1 LVEYFNQIE
10 RNYMATTDE
19 DVRVAQEKAEESQT
33 NADEVRQAAKDE
45 HYEAAEAEKKKGEEL
60 E

>member
-1 LVEYFNQIE
+1 
-10 RNYMATTDE
+10 MATTDE